1 MPDRRKRA
9 DGDVTSGTLRTPD
22 ATPPPT
28 KQEPG
33 SALKA
38 PDRGDGPSV
47 PEPKDGRGE
56 LRQRPG
62 LPLAVYLTAATLVRS
77 ASGGAPVALVALTLA
92 RPGHGGAALAGVLA
106 ALLTLPNVAGPW
118 MARWLEEARDPRC
131 RLAAAFIVFGL
142 MLAGTGLTLGRL
154 PVVVVGLLVI
164 VGGLCDPLMTGGL
177 SSRLALIVG
186 EDTRAQRRA
195 EGWDSATYGS
205 SNVLGPAAVA
215 AITAVS
221 GALTAV
227 VALGAA
233 GVVAGL
239 LMFALPREHRD
250 AAARQRSMPVRDALG
265 VIVRRGPL
273 RRVMI
278 ATMITSVSTGGV
290 MVIAVVFGR
299 DLQGS
304 SGAGAAL
311 GAAYGVGNLCGALL
325 TGVFPLTGEPERW
338 VLCLTAANA
347 VAVGLC
353 ALAPDYVLALAAFAL
368 AGATSA
374 VLFTATLAVRSMY
387 SPPNARAQVFVTMA
401 GLKMAAGSA
410 GTALAGTLAG
420 IGPRLA
426 LCLNA
431 AVVVSAVTIALTD
444 LRLTSRRSSD
454 AAPRGHFIAGEVTG
468 TESRQP
474 GGRRSRRH
482 RRVRL
487 ARTRGTSDRSSW

>member
-1 MPDRRKRA
+1 MPHSRKRA
-9 DGDVTSGTLRTPD
+9 DDDATSGTLRTPHPTAVPKAQGPAAVPKEQGPTAAPRAPD
-22 ATPPPT
+22 AAHGPPT
-28 KQEPG
+28 LEPQH
-33 SALKA
+33 A
-38 PDRGDGPSV
+38 P
-47 PEPKDGRGE
+47 GRS
-56 LRQRPG
+56 RQRRG
-62 LPLAVYLTAATLVRS
+62 LPLAVYLTSATLVRS

-92 RPGHGGAALAGVLA
+92 RPGHGGAALGGLLA

-118 MARWLEEARDPRC
+118 MARWLEEARDPRF

-142 MLAGTGLTLGRL
+142 MLAATGLTLSRL
-154 PVVVVGLLVI
+154 PVALVGLLVVI
-164 VGGLCDPLMTGGL
+164 GGLCDPLMTGGL

-205 SNVLGPAAVA
+205 SNILGPAAVA
-215 AITAVS
+215 AITALS
-221 GALTAV
+221 GAVTAV

-239 LMFALPREHRD
+239 LMFALPKEHRT
-250 AAARQRSMPVRDALG
+250 AATRQRSMPVRDALA

-299 DLQGS
+299 NLQGS
-304 SGAGAAL
+304 AGAGAAL

-325 TGVFPLTGEPERW
+325 TGAFPLTGEPERW
-338 VLCLTAANA
+338 VLRLIAANA

-353 ALAPDYVLALAAFAL
+353 ALAPGYVLALATFAL

-374 VLFTATLAVRSMY
+374 VLFTASLAVRSVY

-410 GTALAGTLAG
+410 GTALAGTLVG

-431 AVVVSAVTIALTD
+431 VVVASAVAVALTD
-444 LRLTSRRSSD
+444 LRLTRPRS
-454 AAPRGHFIAGEVTG
+454 AAAD
-468 TESRQP
+468 QQD
-474 GGRRSRRH
+474 
-482 RRVRL
+482 
-487 ARTRGTSDRSSW
+487 TSSPAK

>member
-9 DGDVTSGTLRTPD
+9 DGDAASGAPRTRD
-22 ATPPPT
+22 ATAH
-28 KQEPG
+28 E
-33 SALKA
+33 
-38 PDRGDGPSV
+38 
-47 PEPKDGRGE
+47 GE
-56 LRQRPG
+56 LRQRRG
-62 LPLAVYLTAATLVRS
+62 LSLAVYLTAATLVRS

-92 RPGHGGAALAGVLA
+92 RPGHGGAALGGVLA
-106 ALLTLPNVAGPW
+106 ALLTLPNIAGPW
-118 MARWLEEARDPRC
+118 MARWLEEARDPRF
-131 RLAAAFIVFGL
+131 RLAAAFVVFGL
-142 MLAGTGLTLGRL
+142 MLAGTGLTLDRVPIVL
-154 PVVVVGLLVI
+154 VGLLVVI
-164 VGGLCDPLMTGGL
+164 GGLCDPLMTGGL

-205 SNVLGPAAVA
+205 SNILGPAAVA
-215 AITAVS
+215 AITALS
-221 GALTAV
+221 GALVAV

-239 LMFALPREHRD
+239 LMFALPKEHRTA
-250 AAARQRSMPVRDALG
+250 AAARQRSMPVRDALK

-304 SGAGAAL
+304 AGAGAAL

-338 VLCLTAANA
+338 VLRLIAANA
-347 VAVGLC
+347 VTVGLC
-353 ALAPDYVLALAAFAL
+353 ALAPGYAVALVAFAL
-368 AGATSA
+368 AGTTSA
-374 VLFTATLAVRSMY
+374 VLFTASLAVRSVY

-410 GTALAGTLAG
+410 GTALAGTLVG
-420 IGPRLA
+420 VGPRLA

-431 AVVVSAVTIALTD
+431 VVVASAVSLALTD
-444 LRLTSRRSSD
+444 LRLTRRRSS
-454 AAPRGHFIAGEVTG
+454 AAERKDTSAP
-468 TESRQP
+468 
-474 GGRRSRRH
+474 
-482 RRVRL
+482 
-487 ARTRGTSDRSSW
+487 TR

>member
-9 DGDVTSGTLRTPD
+9 DGDPTSGTLRTPD
-22 ATPPPT
+22 AAAAP
-28 KQEPG
+28 KEQERAGAP
-33 SALKA
+33 KA
-38 PDRGDGPSV
+38 PDRAGGPSA
-47 PEPKDGRGE
+47 PDPQDAQDAQGGLRHRRGFS
-56 LRQRPG
+56 
-62 LPLAVYLTAATLVRS
+62 LAVYLTSATLVRS
-77 ASGGAPVALVALTLA
+77 ASGGAPVALVSLTLA
-92 RPGHGGAALAGVLA
+92 RPGQGSAALGGVLA

-118 MARWLEEARDPRC
+118 LARWLEQARDPRI
-131 RLAAAFIVFGL
+131 RLAAAFVVFGL
-142 MLAGTGLTLGRL
+142 MLAGTGLTLGRV
-154 PVVVVGLLVI
+154 PVALVGLLVI
-164 VGGLCDPLMTGGL
+164 VGGLCGPLMTGGL

-205 SNVLGPAAVA
+205 SNILGPAAVA
-215 AITAVS
+215 AITVLS

-233 GVVAGL
+233 GVLAGL
-239 LMFALPREHRD
+239 LMFALPKEHRT

-265 VIVRRGPL
+265 MITRRGPL

-299 DLQGS
+299 NLQGS
-304 SGAGAAL
+304 AGAGAAL

-325 TGVFPLTGEPERW
+325 TGAFPLTGEPERW
-338 VLCLTAANA
+338 VLRLIAANA

-353 ALAPDYVLALAAFAL
+353 ALAPGYVLALATFAL

-374 VLFTATLAVRSMY
+374 VLFTASLAVRSVY

-410 GTALAGTLAG
+410 GTALAGTLVG

-431 AVVVSAVTIALTD
+431 VVVASAVTIALTD
-444 LRLTSRRSSD
+444 LRLTRRRSS
-454 AAPRGHFIAGEVTG
+454 AADPE
-468 TESRQP
+468 
-474 GGRRSRRH
+474 
-482 RRVRL
+482 
-487 ARTRGTSDRSSW
+487 GTSSPAK

>member
-9 DGDVTSGTLRTPD
+9 DGDTTSDTLRTPD
-22 ATPPPT
+22 ATAAPT
-28 KQEPG
+28 EQEPAG
-33 SALKA
+33 A
-38 PDRGDGPSV
+38 PQAPERADGA
-47 PEPKDGRGE
+47 DGTQRPDPQNAQGE
-56 LRQRPG
+56 SRQRRG
-62 LPLAVYLTAATLVRS
+62 LSLAVYLTSATLVRS

-92 RPGHGGAALAGVLA
+92 RPGHGGAALGGLLA

-118 MARWLEEARDPRC
+118 MARWLEEARDPRI

-142 MLAGTGLTLGRL
+142 MLAATGLALGRL
-154 PVVVVGLLVI
+154 PVVLVASLVI
-164 VGGLCDPLMTGGL
+164 VGGTSEPMMTGGL

-205 SNVLGPAAVA
+205 SNILGPAAVA
-215 AITAVS
+215 AITALS
-221 GALTAV
+221 GGLTAV
-227 VALGAA
+227 VVLGAT
-233 GVVAGL
+233 GVLGGL
-239 LMFALPREHRD
+239 LMFALPKEHRT
-250 AAARQRSMPVRDALG
+250 AAARQRSMPVRDALA

-299 DLQGS
+299 NLQGS
-304 SGAGAAL
+304 AGAGAAL

-325 TGVFPLTGEPERW
+325 TGAFPLTGEPERW
-338 VLCLTAANA
+338 VLRLIAANA

-353 ALAPDYVLALAAFAL
+353 ALAPGYVLALVTFAL
-368 AGATSA
+368 AGATNA
-374 VLFTATLAVRSMY
+374 VLFTASLAVRSVY

-410 GTALAGTLAG
+410 GTAMAGTLAG
-420 IGPRLA
+420 MGPRLV

-431 AVVVSAVTIALTD
+431 VVVASAVTIALTD
-444 LRLTSRRSSD
+444 LRLTRRRSS
-454 AAPRGHFIAGEVTG
+454 AADQEETV
-468 TESRQP
+468 
-474 GGRRSRRH
+474 
-482 RRVRL
+482 
-487 ARTRGTSDRSSW
+487 

>member
-1 MPDRRKRA
+1 MRRDDGRRATAGTTGTGASGHGDRAPA
-9 DGDVTSGTLRTPD
+9 DGDDTADRHEHAEDEAASGTP
-22 ATPPPT
+22 A
-28 KQEPG
+28 PG
-33 SALKA
+33 A
-38 PDRGDGPSV
+38 PAARRGLS
-47 PEPKDGRGE
+47 
-56 LRQRPG
+56 
-62 LPLAVYLTAATLVRS
+62 LAVYLTSATLVRS

-92 RPGHGGAALAGVLA
+92 RPGHGGAALGGVLA

-118 MARWLEEARDPRC
+118 MARWLEEARDPRL
-131 RLAAAFIVFGL
+131 RLAAAFTVFGL
-142 MLAGTGLTLGRL
+142 MLAGTGLTLGHL
-154 PVVVVGLLVI
+154 PVAVVGLLVI

-195 EGWDSATYGS
+195 EGWDSATYGT
-205 SNVLGPAAVA
+205 SNILGPAVVA
-215 AITAVS
+215 AITALT

-239 LMFALPREHRD
+239 LMFALPREHRT
-250 AAARQRSMPVRDALG
+250 AAARQRSMPVRDALK

-273 RRVMI
+273 RRVMV

-299 DLQGS
+299 NLQGS
-304 SGAGAAL
+304 AGAGAAL

-325 TGVFPLTGEPERW
+325 TGAFPLTGEPERW
-338 VLCLTAANA
+338 VLRLIAANA

-353 ALAPDYVLALAAFAL
+353 ALAPGYVLALVTFAL

-374 VLFTATLAVRSMY
+374 VLFTATLAVRSVY
-387 SPPNARAQVFVTMA
+387 SPPGARAQVFVTMA

-420 IGPRLA
+420 IGPRLV

-431 AVVVSAVTIALTD
+431 LVVASAVTIALAD
-444 LRLTSRRSSD
+444 LRLTRRRS
-454 AAPRGHFIAGEVTG
+454 AGEPAEDTG
-468 TESRQP
+468 DAGDASP
-474 GGRRSRRH
+474 DGG
-482 RRVRL
+482 
-487 ARTRGTSDRSSW
+487 A

>member
-1 MPDRRKRA
+1 MPKCREHA
-9 DGDVTSGTLRTPD
+9 DDETNSVTQRTPD
-22 ATPPPT
+22 ATAAPK
-28 KQEPG
+28 KQEPAG
-33 SALKA
+33 TLQA
-38 PDRGDGPSV
+38 PDRTDGPPT
-47 PEPKDGRGE
+47 PEPHDTQGE
-56 LRQRPG
+56 LRKRRG
-62 LPLAVYLTAATLVRS
+62 LSLAVYLTSATLVRAAS
-77 ASGGAPVALVALTLA
+77 AGAPVALVALTLA
-92 RPGHGGAALAGVLA
+92 RPGHGGAALGGVLA
-106 ALLTLPNVAGPW
+106 ALLALPNAAGPW
-118 MARWLEEARDPRC
+118 MARWLEEARDPRFL
-131 RLAAAFIVFGL
+131 LAAAFIVFGL

-154 PVVVVGLLVI
+154 PVVLVGLLVI
-164 VGGLCDPLMTGGL
+164 TGGLCEPLMTGGL

-205 SNVLGPAAVA
+205 SNILGPAAVA
-215 AITAVS
+215 AITALS

-227 VALGAA
+227 VVLGAA

-239 LMFALPREHRD
+239 LMFTLPREQRT
-250 AAARQRSMPVRDALG
+250 AGARQRSMPVRDALA

-304 SGAGAAL
+304 AGAGAAL

-325 TGVFPLTGEPERW
+325 TGAFPLTGEPERW
-338 VLCLTAANA
+338 VLRLIASNA

-353 ALAPDYVLALAAFAL
+353 ALAPGYVLALATFAL

-374 VLFTATLAVRSMY
+374 VLFTASLAVRSVY
-387 SPPNARAQVFVTMA
+387 SPPDARAQVFVTMA
-401 GLKMAAGSA
+401 GLKLAAGSA
-410 GTALAGTLAG
+410 GTALAGTLVG

-431 AVVVSAVTIALTD
+431 VVVASAVTIALTD
-444 LRLTSRRSSD
+444 LRMTHRRSSVPD
-454 AAPRGHFIAGEVTG
+454 PED
-468 TESRQP
+468 
-474 GGRRSRRH
+474 
-482 RRVRL
+482 
-487 ARTRGTSDRSSW
+487 TSSPTK